1 MADPIHIDEA
11 DYTKNF
17 PPDLDEF
24 PSVEND
30 EHYIDAWLLNTVFNS
45 LLATE
50 QYLIDNKANIEAPLG
65 DDILGIEG
73 NPEISIPAAR
83 YTAYKSALAWDSN
96 LLEENIAEGITIF
109 GVTGSFEGGVT
120 LPVITAPTHAMLS
133 AVPAVSLPA
142 VSVA

>member
-1 MADPIHIDEA
+1 MTDPVHIDEA

-24 PSVEND
+24 PTVEND
-30 EHYIDAWLLNTVFNS
+30 LHYIDAWLLNTVFNS

-50 QYLIDNKANIEAPLG
+50 QYLIDNKSNIEAPLG

-96 LLEENIAEGITIF
+96 LLEENILEGVTIF
-109 GVTGSFEGGVT
+109 GVTGTLVAGGGIITITPPT
-120 LPVITAPTHAMLS
+120 LSIDS
-133 AVPAVSLPA
+133 AVPSVSEPT
-142 VSVA
+142 VTSP